1 MLKFVVLLLACLLQA
16 TTPNPNP
23 NPNPQPQMGGG
34 GGGFQAGFQYGIQVG
49 IGACGRM
56 EGGMGGM
63 GRMRPPYWS
72 IRL

>member
-23 NPNPQPQMGGG
+23 KPQPQMGEMYMGGG
-34 GGGFQAGFQYGIQVG
+34 GGGFQAGFQYGIQAG
-49 IGACGRM
+49 IGACQRM
-56 EGGMGGM
+56 EGAPM
-63 GRMRPPYWS
+63 MRPPYWS

>member
-16 TTPNPNP
+16 TTPNP

-56 EGGMGGM
+56 EGGMG
-63 GRMRPPYWS
+63 RMRPPYWS